1 MSVAG
6 KTLAGALATIVLW
19 QAAVWLFSPPRFILP
34 PPLDVVRAFGTQP
47 DFLFAQFCT
56 TLEEVLLGLALGIL
70 LGIATAL
77 LVAAL
82 PRVGSLVWP
91 LALVLQALP
100 VFALAPVLVLWFGYG
115 LTSKIIMAAIVIFF
129 PVASA
134 FLDGLSRTDQAIL
147 DAVALT
153 GASRWQT
160 LRYIRVPLA
169 LPSLIAG
176 LRIAA
181 AFAPLGA
188 VVGEWVGA
196 SGGLGFV
203 MLQANARMQT
213 NTMFAALALIAAL
226 TLILRVTADRLTRG
240 LVHWAPET

>member
-1 MSVAG
+1 MSVAA
-6 KTLAGALATIVLW
+6 KTLLGALATIVLW
-19 QAAVWLFSPPRFILP
+19 QVAVWLFSPPRFILP

-47 DFLFAQFCT
+47 DFLFKQFCT
-56 TLEEVLLGLALGIL
+56 TLEEVLLGLLFGIL

-82 PRVGSLVWP
+82 PRVGQLVWP

-134 FLDGLSRTDQAIL
+134 FLDGLSRTDQSIL
-147 DAVALT
+147 DAAALT
-153 GASRWQT
+153 GASRWQI
-160 LRYIRVPLA
+160 LCHIRVPLA

-213 NTMFAALALIAAL
+213 SIMFAALALIAAL
-226 TLILRVTADRLTRG
+226 TLILRITADRLTRG
-240 LVHWAPET
+240 LVHWAPEA

>member
-1 MSVAG
+1 MSVAA

-19 QAAVWLFSPPRFILP
+19 QVAVWLFSPPHFILP

-47 DFLFAQFCT
+47 GFLLTQFFT
-56 TLEEVLLGLALGIL
+56 TLKEVLAGLALGIL

-82 PRVGSLVWP
+82 PRVGALVWP

-115 LTSKIIMAAIVIFF
+115 LASKIIMAAIVIFF

-134 FLDGLSRTDQAIL
+134 FLDGLSRTDQSIL
-147 DAVALT
+147 DAAALT

-213 NTMFAALALIAAL
+213 ATMFAALALIAAL
-226 TLILRVTADRLTRG
+226 TLVLRVTADRLTRG

>member
-6 KTLAGALATIVLW
+6 KTLAGMLATIILW
-19 QAAVWLFSPPRFILP
+19 QTAVWLFSPPRFILP

-47 DFLFAQFCT
+47 EFLFRQFCT
-56 TLEEVLLGLALGIL
+56 TLEEVVLGLLFGIL
-70 LGIATAL
+70 FGIATAL

-82 PRVGSLVWP
+82 PRVGGLVWP

-129 PVASA
+129 PVASS
-134 FLDGLSRTDQAIL
+134 FLDGLARIDQSIL
-147 DAVALT
+147 DAAALG

-188 VVGEWVGA
+188 VIGEWVGA
-196 SGGLGFV
+196 SSGLGFV

-213 NTMFAALALIAAL
+213 DIMFAALALIAAL
-226 TLILRVTADRLTRG
+226 TLLLRVTADRLTRG